1 MSLKTSWAYNNFT
14 YLSYQKDLRIHYLL
28 WIMIISCFL
37 LYKINKLFKKI
48 TYLSPLNKTL
58 IIFSFLSVIIGSFL
72 PYHPDN
78 ENIPIRKQAIALY
91 FSSIIELFYQ
101 IRN

>member
-1 MSLKTSWAYNNFT
+1 MEAFT
-14 YLSYQKDLRIHYLL
+14 LVVVSGLVFRSSKVD
-28 WIMIISCFL
+28 
-37 LYKINKLFKKI
+37 
-48 TYLSPLNKTL
+48 
-58 IIFSFLSVIIGSFL
+58 V
-72 PYHPDN
+72 HPDN

>member
-1 MSLKTSWAYNNFT
+1 MADRGILVVVSGLVFRSSKV
-14 YLSYQKDLRIHYLL
+14 D
-28 WIMIISCFL
+28 
-37 LYKINKLFKKI
+37 
-48 TYLSPLNKTL
+48 
-58 IIFSFLSVIIGSFL
+58 V
-72 PYHPDN
+72 HPDN